1 MTSGIIEILLDSTDI
16 QSLAGVNETTG
27 KYKVYPFVAPQDEK
41 PPYIVVAKISNE
53 RQTQSMGK
61 DTDST
66 LDYPQ
71 YDVLCYAKNFRTTE
85 LMDIAVRDALDN
97 MTSTTEVC
105 VFRRIW
111 LMTDQ
116 DGFDNHSQCYVH
128 HARYGAEQLRPIL
141 T

>member
-16 QSLAGVNETTG
+16 QNLVGTNDTTA
-27 KYKVYPFVAPQDEK
+27 KWKVYPTVAPQDEK
-41 PPYIVVAKISNE
+41 LPYIIVSKVSNDK
-53 RQTQSMGK
+53 QTISMGK

-66 LDYPQ
+66 LDYPE

-85 LMDIAVRDALDN
+85 QMDIAVRDALDN
-97 MTSTTEVC
+97 KTSATEVC

-111 LMTDQ
+111 LVTDQ
-116 DGFDNHSQCYVH
+116 DRFDNHAQAHVH
-128 HARYGAEQLRPIL
+128 HARYAAEQLRPIL